1 MMTGDAIQSRLSLRV
16 TFHAKAH
23 VEFYDRHDSIHGLHR
38 SVAVLTGD
46 ARVNVRA
53 MREPDEVGQGVNAV
67 PADFEGRL
75 AMIVPGTGD
84 GLDAAGSSTP
94 VASHATRDRRHS
106 RVVGSS
112 RVLVTVLAGNLVYAG
127 VDPMAE
133 WNGLDH
139 VGTRQPRSL

>member
-1 MMTGDAIQSRLSLRV
+1 MMTGDAIQRRMALRV

-23 VEFYDRHDSIHGLHR
+23 VDFYDRDDSIHSLHR

-46 ARVNVRA
+46 ACVNVRA
-53 MREPDEVGQGVNAV
+53 MREPHEVGQGVNAV
-67 PADFEGRL
+67 PADFEGRP
-75 AMIVPGTGD
+75 AVIVPGTGD

-94 VASHATRDRRHS
+94 VASDATRDRRHP
-106 RVVGSS
+106 RIVGPS

-127 VDPMAE
+127 VDSMAE

-139 VGTRQPRSL
+139 VGTRQPRPL